1 MALSATLFRPFL
13 QVLLPALALVFALL
27 LSAASLAQND
37 SETKEVEGSIYIP
50 MQPAFVVNY
59 GGAGRLK
66 YLKTEL
72 SLRVNDVYTAAAV
85 RHHMPLLRNAMVML
99 FSRQTE
105 DAITTQQGVT
115 QLRETAKAEIIALL
129 ESEQAEHDVLEV
141 YFNNLIVQK

>member
-1 MALSATLFRPFL
+1 MNHPVTIVRSLVLM
-13 QVLLPALALVFALL
+13 VLLLLV
-27 LSAASLAQND
+27 SMSMVQAQSGPED
-37 SETKEVEGSIYIP
+37 KEVEGSIYIP

-59 GGAGRLK
+59 GGEGRLK

-72 SLRVNDVYTAAAV
+72 SVRVNDIHTAAAV

-115 QLRETAKAEIIALL
+115 QLRETAKAEMIALL
-129 ESEQAEHDVLEV
+129 ESEQAEGTDVLEV

>member
-1 MALSATLFRPFL
+1 MAHPVTFIRPLLLVLSL
-13 QVLLPALALVFALL
+13 LLPM
-27 LSAASLAQND
+27 LAQAQ
-37 SETKEVEGSIYIP
+37 SESDAKNVEGAIYIP

-59 GGAGRLK
+59 GGEGRLK

-72 SLRVNDVYTAAAV
+72 SVRVNDIHTAAAV

-115 QLRETAKAEIIALL
+115 QLRETAKAEMIALL
-129 ESEQAEHDVLEV
+129 ESEQAEGTDVLEV

>member
-1 MALSATLFRPFL
+1 MAQAATIFRP
-13 QVLLPALALVFALL
+13 LL
-27 LSAASLAQND
+27 LVLTLLLAVMVQAQEPD
-37 SETKEVEGSIYIP
+37 TKPVEGSIYIP
-50 MQPAFVVNY
+50 MQPMFVVNY

-72 SLRVNDVYTAAAV
+72 SVRVNDVHTAAAV

-105 DAITTQQGVT
+105 DGITTQQGVN

-129 ESEQAEHDVLEV
+129 ESEQADAEVLEV

>member
-1 MALSATLFRPFL
+1 MAQLATILRP
-13 QVLLPALALVFALL
+13 LL
-27 LSAASLAQND
+27 LVLSLLLAPLAQAQNEAD
-37 SETKEVEGSIYIP
+37 GKDVEGSIYIP

-59 GGAGRLK
+59 GGEGRLK

-72 SLRVNDVYTAAAV
+72 SVRVNDVHTAAAV

-105 DAITTQQGVT
+105 DGITTQQGVT
-115 QLRETAKAEIIALL
+115 QLRETAKAEMIALL
-129 ESEQAEHDVLEV
+129 ESEQAEGTDVLEV